1 MYWTVNMTKKA
12 DTGQSAFYASA
23 LSEAER
29 VRLSRAQQMEGL
41 DEEIALLRV
50 RLGSLVAEQP
60 ENTELLLKGI
70 GMLVRAVSAKYRLS
84 PQAKDNLADAISNVL
99 KEIGGALWPEGFPGQ
114 EQGVCR
120 RRGTARR
127 APIGED
133 DMCPLVI

>member
-1 MYWTVNMTKKA
+1 MTKKRQVAA
-12 DTGQSAFYASA
+12 DTGRDAFYASA

-29 VRLSRAQQMEGL
+29 VKLPRAQQMEGL

-84 PQAKDNLADAISNVL
+84 PQAKENLADAISSVL

-114 EQGVCR
+114 E
-120 RRGTARR
+120 
-127 APIGED
+127 
-133 DMCPLVI
+133 